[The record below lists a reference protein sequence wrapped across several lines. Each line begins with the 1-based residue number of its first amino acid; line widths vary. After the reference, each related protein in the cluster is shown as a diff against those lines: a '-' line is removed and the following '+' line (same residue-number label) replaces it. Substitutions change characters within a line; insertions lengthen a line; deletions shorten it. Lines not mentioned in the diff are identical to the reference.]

1 MLFSSLEYIFI
12 FLPVVFCLYFTVG
25 KRLKYNVKIWLLL
38 LASLFF
44 YAWWL
49 PIFLPL
55 LLASILVNYFIGN
68 ALRKNS
74 SKMILSGGIILNLLP
89 LLLFKYTNFILTNLS
104 ELFNVFKCSVTIPHL
119 KLVLPLGISFFTFQQ
134 IAYLVDCYR
143 GGVVK
148 YRFNDYALFVSF
160 WPQLIAG
167 PIVHHSD
174 LLPQFRKESN
184 SQIHWRHIYF
194 GLVIFFL
201 GLGKKVLLADQ
212 MGMVADWG
220 WGINPDNL
228 STGTAWIVTLAYT
241 LQLYFDFSGYCDM
254 AMGSAMLFNI
264 RLPLN
269 FNSPYHALSIQD
281 FWRRWHITLSVWL
294 RDYIYIPLGGSRK
307 GLTRTII
314 NVFTTF
320 LIGGIWHG
328 AGWTFIIW
336 GAMHG
341 FALAVNNLWKNL
353 VSIKLNKVHSWIIT
367 FCFVHFAWIFFRAPD
382 VNKAFAMIHRM
393 FKEPKTKA
401 FQSFQ
406 WDFSNN
412 VLFYL
417 TLGFILIILPLSN
430 SFSIGNYLL
439 KKSKSPILQ
448 ILAGVFCAL
457 ILVLYLLRITAQDVP
472 QSPFLY
478 FQF

>member
-25 KRLKYNVKIWLLL
+25 NYLDYSKKIWILL

-55 LLASILVNYFIGN
+55 LLTSISINFFMGN
-68 ALRKNS
+68 ALRKNNN
-74 SKMILSGGIILNLLP
+74 KKILLGGIILNLLP
-89 LLLFKYTNFILTNLS
+89 LLFFKYTNFILTNLG
-104 ELFNVFKCSVTIPHL
+104 EFMNVFNRSVTVPHL

-143 GGVVK
+143 GGVEK

-167 PIVHHSD
+167 PIVHHSE
-174 LLPQFRKESN
+174 LLPQFRKERN
-184 SQIHWRHIYF
+184 SRIHWRHIYC
-194 GLVIFFL
+194 GLIIFLL
-201 GLGKKVLLADQ
+201 GLGKKLLLADQ

-220 WGINPDNL
+220 WGIHPNNL

-254 AMGSAMLFNI
+254 AMGSAFLFNI

-307 GLTRTII
+307 GLVRTIV

-341 FALAVNNLWKNL
+341 FALAVNNLWKTL
-353 VSIKLNKVHSWIIT
+353 VSIRLNKVYGWIIT
-367 FCFVHFAWIFFRAPD
+367 FSFVHFAWIFFRAPD
-382 VNKAFAMIHRM
+382 VNSAFDMIHRM
-393 FKEPKTKA
+393 FCTPQSKGI
-401 FQSFQ
+401 QSFQ
-406 WDFSNN
+406 WAFSENA
-412 VLFYL
+412 LFYL
-417 TLGFILIILPLSN
+417 TLGFIIIILPLSN
-430 SFSIGNYLL
+430 TFTFGTFLI
-439 KKSKSPILQ
+439 KKSRSTKLQ
-448 ILAGVFCAL
+448 FLTGVYCAL
-457 ILVLYLLRITAQDVP
+457 ILFLCLLRLVAKNIP